1 MNRIPK
7 DVDRLGVVFDDGSLV
22 ADAGLLVAG
31 TLMSR
36 LGLER
41 LLDETVRLGD
51 RVGGSRP
58 GRKVLSLVASMLV
71 GGSHIDHADR
81 LRAGST
87 DRVLPFQVM
96 APSTLGTFLRS
107 FTWGHVRQI
116 DKALGETLRRVW
128 SVSEGSPDGS
138 PITVDVDSTI
148 CEVSAKTKHGASYG
162 YTGQLGYHP
171 LVAVRSETGEIVH
184 SRLRGGSS

>member
-1 MNRIPK
+1 MVNRIPN

-31 TLMSR
+31 TLMAR
-36 LGLER
+36 LGLEQ

-51 RVGGSRP
+51 RPGGAYP

-87 DRVLPFQVM
+87 DRVLPF
-96 APSTLGTFLRS
+96 LGDGPVHFGYVSS
-107 FTWGHVRQI
+107 FVHMGSCPPDRQG
-116 DKALGETLRRVW
+116 LERN
-128 SVSEGSPDGS
+128 P
-138 PITVDVDSTI
+138 
-148 CEVSAKTKHGASYG
+148 
-162 YTGQLGYHP
+162 
-171 LVAVRSETGEIVH
+171 ETGVVRGWG
-184 SRLRGGSS
+184 SRQRTGDR

>member
-1 MNRIPK
+1 MNSIPNN

-22 ADAGLLVAG
+22 ADAGLLVVG

-41 LLDETVRLGD
+41 LLDETVCLGD

-87 DRVLPFQVM
+87 QRVLPF
-96 APSTLGTFLRS
+96 LGDGPVYFGYVSS
-107 FTWGHVRQI
+107 FVH
-116 DKALGETLRRVW
+116 LG
-128 SVSEGSPDGS
+128 SCPPDG
-138 PITVDVDSTI
+138 
-148 CEVSAKTKHGASYG
+148 
-162 YTGQLGYHP
+162 
-171 LVAVRSETGEIVH
+171 
-184 SRLRGGSS
+184 